1 MSDELYKKIF
11 SSNLRKYMSLN
22 NKTQVDLINDLG
34 FNKSAV
40 STWCNGTRLPRMDK
54 VDALAKYFGIR
65 RSDLIEDKSES
76 KIKPTTIPVL
86 GSVPAGIPIEAIQ
99 DIIDYEEI
107 DAATAAKGEYF
118 ALQVKGSSMEP
129 RICEGDIVIVR
140 KQDDVESGEIAI
152 VMVNGDNATIKRL
165 LKYEDGIRLMPTN
178 PAYEPLYFTNDE
190 ILEKPVKVIGKV
202 IENRQ
207 KYWGNI

>member
-1 MSDELYKKIF
+1 MAEDEYKRIF
-11 SSNLRKYMSLN
+11 SKNLRKYMSLN

-54 VDALAKYFGIR
+54 VDALTKYFGIR

-76 KIKPTTIPVL
+76 KIKPATIPVL

-129 RICEGDIVIVR
+129 RIREGDIVIVR

-190 ILEKPVKVIGKV
+190 ILEKPGKVIGKV

-207 KYWGNI
+207 KD

>member
-54 VDALAKYFGIR
+54 VDALTKYFGIR

-129 RICEGDIVIVR
+129 RIREGDIVIVR

-207 KYWGNI
+207 KY

>member
-86 GSVPAGIPIEAIQ
+86 GSVPAGVPIEAIQ

-129 RICEGDIVIVR
+129 RICEGDIVILR

-207 KYWGNI
+207 KY

>member
-1 MSDELYKKIF
+1 MAEDEYKRIF
-11 SSNLRKYMSLN
+11 SKNLRKYMSLN

-129 RICEGDIVIVR
+129 RIREGDIVIVR

-207 KYWGNI
+207 KY

>member
-86 GSVPAGIPIEAIQ
+86 GSVPAGVPIEAIQ

-152 VMVNGDNATIKRL
+152 VMVNGDNATIKLL

-207 KYWGNI
+207 KY

>member
-1 MSDELYKKIF
+1 MGDELYKKIF

-107 DAATAAKGEYF
+107 DVATAAKGEYF

-207 KYWGNI
+207 KY

>member
-1 MSDELYKKIF
+1 MAEDEYKRIF
-11 SSNLRKYMSLN
+11 SKNLRKYMSLN

-86 GSVPAGIPIEAIQ
+86 GSVPAGVPIEAIQ
-99 DIIDYEEI
+99 DIIDYKEI

-207 KYWGNI
+207 KY

>member
-152 VMVNGDNATIKRL
+152 IMVNGDNATIKRL

-207 KYWGNI
+207 KY

>member
-1 MSDELYKKIF
+1 MAEDEYKRIF
-11 SSNLRKYMSLN
+11 SKNLRKYMSLN

-54 VDALAKYFGIR
+54 VDALTKYFGIR

-76 KIKPTTIPVL
+76 KIKPATIPVL

-129 RICEGDIVIVR
+129 RIREGDIVIVR

-165 LKYEDGIRLMPTN
+165 LKYEDEIRLMPTN

-207 KYWGNI
+207 KY

>member
-1 MSDELYKKIF
+1 MAEDEYKRIF
-11 SSNLRKYMSLN
+11 SKNLRKYMTI
-22 NKTQVDLINDLG
+22 NKKNQMDLMRDLG
-34 FNKSAV
+34 LSSSTV
-40 STWCNGTRLPRMDK
+40 SNWCTGAKLPRMDK
-54 VDALAKYFGIR
+54 VQILADYFHILK
-65 RSDLIEDKSES
+65 SDLIEDKSES

-86 GSVPAGIPIEAIQ
+86 GSVPAGVPIEAIQ

-107 DAATAAKGEYF
+107 DAVTAAKGEYF

-207 KYWGNI
+207 KY

>member
-40 STWCNGTRLPRMDK
+40 STWCNGTRLPRMAK
-54 VDALAKYFGIR
+54 VDPLAKYFGIR

-207 KYWGNI
+207 KY

>member
-1 MSDELYKKIF
+1 
-11 SSNLRKYMSLN
+11 MSLN

-107 DAATAAKGEYF
+107 DAVTAAKGEYF

-152 VMVNGDNATIKRL
+152 VIVNGDNATIKRL
-165 LKYEDGIRLMPTN
+165 LKYEDGFRLMPTN

-207 KYWGNI
+207 KY

>member
-1 MSDELYKKIF
+1 MSELNERKIF
-11 SSNLRKYMSLN
+11 SKNLNTLLE
-22 NKTQVDLINDLG
+22 KTGKSQKEVAVAIHVSPQT
-34 FNKSAV
+34 FN
-40 STWCNGTRLPRMDK
+40 TWCQGIAIPRMGK
-54 VDALAKYFGIR
+54 VQLLADYFHILK
-65 RSDLIEDKSES
+65 SDLIEDKSES

-86 GSVPAGIPIEAIQ
+86 GSVPAGVPIEAIQ

>member
-86 GSVPAGIPIEAIQ
+86 GSVPAGVPIEAIQ

-152 VMVNGDNATIKRL
+152 VMINGDNATIKRL

-207 KYWGNI
+207 KY

>member
-1 MSDELYKKIF
+1 MAEDEYKRIF
-11 SSNLRKYMSLN
+11 SKNLRKYMTI
-22 NKTQVDLINDLG
+22 NKKNQMDLMRDLG
-34 FNKSAV
+34 LSSSTV
-40 STWCNGTRLPRMDK
+40 SNWCTGAKLPRMDK
-54 VDALAKYFGIR
+54 VQILADYFHILK
-65 RSDLIEDKSES
+65 SDLIEDKSES

-86 GSVPAGIPIEAIQ
+86 GSVPAGVPIEAIQ

-207 KYWGNI
+207 KY

>member
-1 MSDELYKKIF
+1 MAEDEYKRIF
-11 SSNLRKYMSLN
+11 SKNLRKYMTIN
-22 NKTQVDLINDLG
+22 QKNQMDLMRDLG
-34 FNKSAV
+34 LSSSTV
-40 STWCNGTRLPRMDK
+40 SNWCTGAKLPRMDK
-54 VDALAKYFGIR
+54 VQILADYFHILK
-65 RSDLIEDKSES
+65 SDLIEDKSES

-86 GSVPAGIPIEAIQ
+86 GSVPAGVPIEAIQ

-207 KYWGNI
+207 KY

>member
-54 VDALAKYFGIR
+54 VGALAKYFGIR

-207 KYWGNI
+207 KY

>member
-1 MSDELYKKIF
+1 MAEDEYKRIF
-11 SSNLRKYMSLN
+11 SKNLRKYMSLN

-65 RSDLIEDKSES
+65 RSDSIEDKSES

-86 GSVPAGIPIEAIQ
+86 GSVPAGVPIEAIQ

-207 KYWGNI
+207 KY

>member
-1 MSDELYKKIF
+1 MAEDEYKRIF
-11 SSNLRKYMSLN
+11 SKNLRKYMSLN

-40 STWCNGTRLPRMDK
+40 STWCNGPRLPRMDK
-54 VDALAKYFGIR
+54 VDALTKYFGIR

-76 KIKPTTIPVL
+76 KIKPATIPVL

-129 RICEGDIVIVR
+129 RIREGDIVIVR

-207 KYWGNI
+207 KY

>member
-1 MSDELYKKIF
+1 
-11 SSNLRKYMSLN
+11 MSLN

-107 DAATAAKGEYF
+107 DAATAVKGEYF

-207 KYWGNI
+207 KY

>member
-1 MSDELYKKIF
+1 MAEDEYKRIF
-11 SSNLRKYMSLN
+11 SKNLRKYMSLN

-34 FNKSAV
+34 FDKSAV

-86 GSVPAGIPIEAIQ
+86 GSVPAGVPIEAIQ

-207 KYWGNI
+207 KY

>member
-54 VDALAKYFGIR
+54 VDALAKYFAIR

-207 KYWGNI
+207 KY

>member
-54 VDALAKYFGIR
+54 GDALAKYFGIR

-207 KYWGNI
+207 KY

>member
-1 MSDELYKKIF
+1 MAEDEYKRIF
-11 SSNLRKYMSLN
+11 SKNLRKYMSLN

-40 STWCNGTRLPRMDK
+40 STWCNGTRLLRMDK
-54 VDALAKYFGIR
+54 VDALTKYFGIR

-76 KIKPTTIPVL
+76 KIKPATIPVL

-129 RICEGDIVIVR
+129 RIREGDIVIVR

-207 KYWGNI
+207 KY

>member
-1 MSDELYKKIF
+1 MGDELYKIIF
-11 SSNLRKYMSLN
+11 TSNLRKYMSLN

-54 VDALAKYFGIR
+54 VDALAKYLGIR

-207 KYWGNI
+207 KY

>member
-1 MSDELYKKIF
+1 MAEDEYKRIF
-11 SSNLRKYMSLN
+11 SKNLRKYMSLN

-40 STWCNGTRLPRMDK
+40 SPWCNGTRLPRMDK
-54 VDALAKYFGIR
+54 VDALTKYFGIR

-76 KIKPTTIPVL
+76 KIKPATIPVL

-129 RICEGDIVIVR
+129 RIREGDIVIVR

-207 KYWGNI
+207 KY

>member
-1 MSDELYKKIF
+1 MAEDEYKRIF
-11 SSNLRKYMSLN
+11 SKNLRKYMSLN

-54 VDALAKYFGIR
+54 VDALAKYLGIR

-107 DAATAAKGEYF
+107 GAATAAKGEYF

-207 KYWGNI
+207 KY

>member
-1 MSDELYKKIF
+1 MAEDEYKRIF
-11 SSNLRKYMSLN
+11 SKNLRKYMSLN

-54 VDALAKYFGIR
+54 VDALTKYFGIR

-76 KIKPTTIPVL
+76 KVKPATIPVL

-129 RICEGDIVIVR
+129 RIREGDIVIVR

-207 KYWGNI
+207 KY

>member
-1 MSDELYKKIF
+1 MAEDEYKRIF
-11 SSNLRKYMSLN
+11 SKNLRKYMSLN

-86 GSVPAGIPIEAIQ
+86 GSVPAGVPIEAIQ
-99 DIIDYEEI
+99 DIIDYKEI

-129 RICEGDIVIVR
+129 RIREGDIVIVR

-207 KYWGNI
+207 KY

>member
-1 MSDELYKKIF
+1 
-11 SSNLRKYMSLN
+11 MSLN

-165 LKYEDGIRLMPTN
+165 LKYEDGIRLMP
-178 PAYEPLYFTNDE
+178 AYEPLYFTNDE

-207 KYWGNI
+207 KY

>member
-1 MSDELYKKIF
+1 MAEDEYKRIF
-11 SSNLRKYMSLN
+11 SKNLRKYMSLN

-86 GSVPAGIPIEAIQ
+86 GSVPAGVPIEAIQ
-99 DIIDYEEI
+99 DIIDYKEI

-165 LKYEDGIRLMPTN
+165 L
-178 PAYEPLYFTNDE
+178 
-190 ILEKPVKVIGKV
+190 
-202 IENRQ
+202 
-207 KYWGNI
+207 

>member
-86 GSVPAGIPIEAIQ
+86 GSVPAGVPIEAIQ

-107 DAATAAKGEYF
+107 DAATATKGEYF

-207 KYWGNI
+207 KY

>member
-86 GSVPAGIPIEAIQ
+86 GSVPAGIPIKAIQ

-207 KYWGNI
+207 KY

>member
-11 SSNLRKYMSLN
+11 TSNLRKYMSLN

-207 KYWGNI
+207 KY

>member
-34 FNKSAV
+34 FNKSAI

-207 KYWGNI
+207 KY

>member
-1 MSDELYKKIF
+1 MAEDEYKRIF
-11 SSNLRKYMSLN
+11 SKNLRKYMSLN

-54 VDALAKYFGIR
+54 VDALTKYFGIR

-76 KIKPTTIPVL
+76 KIKPATIPVL

-107 DAATAAKGEYF
+107 DAATTAKGEYF

-129 RICEGDIVIVR
+129 RIREGDIVIVR

-207 KYWGNI
+207 KY

>member
-1 MSDELYKKIF
+1 MAEDEYKRIF
-11 SSNLRKYMSLN
+11 SKNLRKYMSLN

-54 VDALAKYFGIR
+54 VDALTKYFGIR

-76 KIKPTTIPVL
+76 KIKPATIPVL

-129 RICEGDIVIVR
+129 RIREGDIVIVR

-165 LKYEDGIRLMPTN
+165 LKYEDGIRLITTN

-207 KYWGNI
+207 KY